1 MTRSAHAAIAPPA
14 PPRLWIAWLA
24 ALLILVLGGT
34 ATWYGWHWFARQARA
49 DVDAAL
55 DARLTAAQSR
65 ASAYLALSSENLVAM
80 AELLRAG
87 QPADTGVFRQMVRNL
102 MRQHPEIAAV
112 GWVPR
117 PGAEPAVP
125 DPACVAVA
133 AASSVTD
140 ADAAVAPADPAATA
154 AAAPDC
160 TAEAVE
166 TRHSPVAVLIANPD
180 GPGNALGDGS
190 DWIGRDLGDSAVL
203 RTVVDQSSD
212 ATGIS
217 YLGLDPDQ
225 WALFYPVAGDQ
236 GLRGHMLAVIAAPLL
251 LDNVVRG
258 EAAEGLARR
267 LRDPI
272 GAAGKPQLLHE
283 EGQGTVLRTVQ
294 APVAAFGRNWELEL
308 GALDGFV
315 AANQSPLP
323 LYVLVGGAALT
334 LLLTIF
340 AFTMLS
346 RTARVRQL
354 VNRRTAEL
362 SDAYQRVRDS
372 EMMAMQSEKMS
383 SLGQMVAGVAHEIN
397 TPLGFISSNV
407 QLLRELLGRVRPL
420 LENQGKLMGAVP
432 HWTRLSA
439 EQKQMWFKAALQ
451 QSQSLAQVRQEGISE
466 DLDSLTSES
475 LAGLER
481 LTDLVLTLKNFSR
494 LDRSLV
500 DDVDLNQCIEDT
512 LKIAHN
518 VIKQKAEVETQL
530 QPLPKI
536 RCNPSQFNQ
545 VLLNL
550 ITNSAHAIPK
560 FGRIQ
565 IESRVDGQQIVISVR
580 DNGAGIPPDV
590 LPRIFEP
597 FFTTKGHGEGTGLG
611 LPISRRII
619 EEHGGS
625 LDVESHSGVGTVFV
639 IRLPTG

>member
-1 MTRSAHAAIAPPA
+1 MTRPAHSAIAPPA
-14 PPRLWIAWLA
+14 PPRLWMAWLA
-24 ALLILVLGGT
+24 ALLILALGGA

-49 DVDAAL
+49 DLDAAL

-65 ASAYLALSSENLVAM
+65 AGAYLALSSENLVAM

-87 QPADTGVFRQMVRNL
+87 QPAESSVFRQMVRNL

-117 PGAEPAVP
+117 PGAEPRVP
-125 DPACVAVA
+125 DAAC
-133 AASSVTD
+133 
-140 ADAAVAPADPAATA
+140 AAVATESATDGAVVEPPGVPPECSIAAI
-154 AAAPDC
+154 
-160 TAEAVE
+160 E

-190 DWIGRDLGDSAVL
+190 EWIGRDLGDSAVL

-283 EGQGTVLRTVQ
+283 EGSGTVVRTVQ

-315 AANQSPLP
+315 AANQSTLP
-323 LYVLVGGAALT
+323 LYVLVAGAGLT

-420 LENQGKLMGAVP
+420 LENQAKLMGAVP
-432 HWTRLSA
+432 HWTRLNA

-565 IESRVDGQQIVISVR
+565 IETRVDGQQIVISVR
-580 DNGAGIPPDV
+580 DNGTGIPPDV

-597 FFTTKGHGEGTGLG
+597 FFTTKSHGEGTGLG